1 MNVQQT
7 TTQPPLS
14 HWLEA
19 PELDHLTEAFGSH
32 LERLHRDALMRLI
45 ATIAIAIE
53 FEMTLSMAADESKIW
68 YFTWDEAHEQF
79 DRAVAIV
86 DSLPREFHAK
96 LLIAVTSCL
105 EGQPESLL
113 V

>member
-1 MNVQQT
+1 MNPHHVAE
-7 TTQPPLS
+7 QPPRVDG
-14 HWLEA
+14 LEA

-96 LLIAVTSCL
+96 LLIAITSCL
-105 EGQPESLL
+105 EGQPESLT